1 MNYNINIEGFVK
13 QSNKEYEFLYHNNN
27 NNVAGHEEAVKMFD
41 KLLNTNESF
50 QEFVGEFVDYI
61 GDFISSDREAGAFMF
76 ALETFM

>member
-1 MNYNINIEGFVK
+1 MNYNINIEDFVK
-13 QSNKEYEFLYHNNN
+13 QFNNEYEFLYHNNN
-27 NNVAGHEEAVKMFD
+27 NNVAGYEEAVKMFD

-50 QEFVGEFVDYI
+50 QEFVGEFVDHI